1 MKTIRLSLL
10 LPAMALLALVPLTAR
25 PAPPDDA
32 ALLDAPDKGW
42 KQGPARYLL
51 TKEESNELKKLK
63 TNEERGAFIAA
74 FWSRRDPTPG
84 TERNEFKER
93 YATRLAVVAERF
105 GPPSGRGWEEDR
117 GMVVLLLGVPNEI
130 RVTGSSTADASSPTD
145 AGAPAAGD
153 TPGLDTAG
161 GLAPRPRAVFVYTKE
176 ILPGMAAPLELELV
190 GESSGGYRLLSRLDT
205 TNPKLN
211 GLEPLPVPVAAVEA
225 AAPGGGAAG
234 TPDAAS
240 PSVEPPPPAPPTPQ
254 EVLLSEIL
262 SGTGAAAEVGVVTRL
277 DFYKTQGA
285 ETLATLTVALEGS
298 GANPIIAARLI
309 DMDEE
314 VAVSLDRPDSFGA
327 SGEAPPGRSPVYQ
340 AAHNVT
346 PGSYSMITA
355 VKDPESGKVGW
366 IRQDVEVPDFS
377 VGSLQISSITLAR
390 KVEEIKAASNP
401 GQRFVLGKFRVIP
414 APDPVFRAGEEL
426 VLYYQVYNAST
437 DPASGKPKLKV
448 SYRFEKV
455 EAKRKIPLG
464 RGPITQDADQ
474 AIQAF
479 AVSIAAAWP
488 GGDYQVEVKVEDVP
502 SGASASA
509 IVPFR
514 VEKEG

>member
-1 MKTIRLSLL
+1 MKTNRLVLL
-10 LPAMALLALVPLTAR
+10 LPAIALLALLPLAAR
-25 PAPPDDA
+25 AAATGDA
-32 ALLDAPDKGW
+32 ALLDGPDKGW

-51 TKEESNELKKLK
+51 TKEEANEFKKLK
-63 TNEERGAFIAA
+63 TDEERGTFIAG
-74 FWSRRDPTPG
+74 FWTRRDPTPG

-93 YATRLAVVAERF
+93 YATRLAVVAEKF

-117 GMVVLLLGVPNEI
+117 GMVVLLLGAPDEI
-130 RVTGSSTADASSPTD
+130 RVTGSDAAGSSSPSDTAD
-145 AGAPAAGD
+145 APAAGD
-153 TPGLDTAG
+153 ASGMEPAG

-176 ILPGMAAPLELELV
+176 ILPGMAAPLELEFM
-190 GESSGGYRLLSRLDT
+190 GESTGGYRLLSRLDT
-205 TNPKLN
+205 SNPKLN
-211 GLEPLPVPVAAVEA
+211 GLDPLPVPVAAVEA
-225 AAPGGGAAG
+225 AAPGAGA
-234 TPDAAS
+234 PDAGS
-240 PSVEPPPPAPPTPQ
+240 PSAEPPPPAPPTPQ
-254 EVLLSEIL
+254 ETLLSEIL
-262 SGTGAAAEVGVVTRL
+262 AGSGKAAEVGVVTRL
-277 DFYKTQGA
+277 DFYKTQSA

-314 VAVSLDRPDSFGA
+314 VAVSLDRADSFGA

-340 AAHNVT
+340 AAHNVA

-355 VKDPESGKVGW
+355 VKDPESGRVGW

-377 VGSLQISSITLAR
+377 VTSLQISSITLAR
-390 KVEEIKAASNP
+390 KVEEVKAPSAP

-426 VLYYQVYNAST
+426 VLYYQIYNAST
-437 DPASGKPKLKV
+437 DPSSGKPRLKV

-455 EAKRKIPLG
+455 EAKRNIPLG
-464 RGPITQDADQ
+464 RGPITQEADQ

-479 AVSIAAAWP
+479 AVTIAAVWP

-509 IVPFR
+509 VVPFR